1 MKRLPFAAVL
11 VLQALLVA
19 AALRPDIKAPA
30 DVDQAV
36 FRANYERWMTL
47 PDTERDALRDRWTR
61 FAALP
66 AGDQESMLQRSD
78 ALFRISSSLQQ
89 RTGRVPTAD
98 ENAAELQSIVDGAQ
112 QALLRGGGAHPTNF
126 KTQMGVLTHRH
137 IEAFFNNLKQRGDM
151 SGDDVQKLLRLPL
164 SEKIRE
170 TLTHLKAD
178 QLSRYSEGLP
188 AEDADKAVALSPYEL
203 AAKSETVRDQK
214 GFLGRLGDA
223 LDFSKE
229 ERAQIDACATTPERR
244 ETMLK
249 LKEPRIRELLEQHG
263 MTKEAVDALFNEAI
277 NELERDA
284 DQCLGPP
291 PAPAAPPAG
300 AR

>member
-11 VLQALLVA
+11 ALQALLIA
-19 AALRPDIKAPA
+19 AAVRPDIKAPA
-30 DVDQAV
+30 DVDPAV

-47 PDTERDALRDRWTR
+47 ADTERDVLRDRWSH

-89 RTGRVPTAD
+89 RSGRVPTAD
-98 ENAAELQSIVDGAQ
+98 ENAAELQSIVDGAE
-112 QALLRGGGAHPTNF
+112 QAVARSGGTHPTTNF
-126 KTQMGVLTHRH
+126 KKQIEVLAHRH
-137 IEAFFNNLKQRGDM
+137 IEVFFDNLKKRGDM
-151 SGDDVQKLLRLPL
+151 PAEDVLKLKSLPL
-164 SEKIRE
+164 SEQVRE
-170 TLTHLKAD
+170 ALTHLKAD
-178 QLSRYSEGLP
+178 QLARYTEGLP
-188 AEDADKAVALSPYEL
+188 AEDANKALALSPYEL

-223 LDFSKE
+223 LDFNKE

-249 LKEPRIRELLEQHG
+249 LKEPRIRELLGQHG
-263 MTKEAVDALFNEAI
+263 MTKEAIDALFNEAI

-284 DQCLGPP
+284 DQALGPP
-291 PAPAAPPAG
+291 PAPPAG